1 MIKKAY
7 SRKRVVFYFS
17 ILLVVFTILT
27 TPYVLSESIDES
39 CHICFSKKNQR
50 TNSQLTKQERNLFLD
65 MCKYKAIDFI
75 KINAEIDNRYPEY
88 SDVKA
93 LLIALGKFEKKIDA
107 ELIVDFV
114 ELNKKGL
121 IPSRKELIKMTKLNK
136 PWKPPINAKEYWFTK
151 RCPKPNDNE
160 TNWSI
165 HFLTNWSIH
174 FLTSSDDKITA
185 IQLNPYMDN
194 DKNFST
200 RQIKFNFDY
209 FSSTKSMKKIL
220 QNLMKLGTTRKKVLD
235 FMDNNVEVGVYS
247 KNFRKKEQIIKQ
259 GSKNSTFV
267 YISIDKPKIAMRT
280 ILFEFKTMINLDFDE
295 SKKLISIQVQR

>member
-114 ELNKKGL
+114 ELNNKGL

-165 HFLTNWSIH
+165 HFLT
-174 FLTSSDDKITA
+174 SSDDKSTLETKKPIDIISGYRSPATNHALRSKSGGVARKSKHMLGRA
-185 IQLNPYMDN
+185 IDIRMEKVASKTIRDAAISL
-194 DKNFST
+194 
-200 RQIKFNFDY
+200 RQ
-209 FSSTKSMKKIL
+209 
-220 QNLMKLGTTRKKVLD
+220 GG
-235 FMDNNVEVGVYS
+235 VGYYS
-247 KNFRKKEQIIKQ
+247 KSNFVHLDTGNFRHW
-259 GSKNSTFV
+259 
-267 YISIDKPKIAMRT
+267 
-280 ILFEFKTMINLDFDE
+280 
-295 SKKLISIQVQR
+295 